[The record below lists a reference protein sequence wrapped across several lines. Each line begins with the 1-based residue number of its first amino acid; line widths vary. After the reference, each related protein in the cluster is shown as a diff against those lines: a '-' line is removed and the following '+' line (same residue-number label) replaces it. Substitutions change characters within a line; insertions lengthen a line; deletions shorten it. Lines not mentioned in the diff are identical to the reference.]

1 MCRTLFSGGRAFPE
15 AGPHSRAESEPVLRV
30 FSGYP
35 GNGRVV
41 AEKERY
47 LSPETVCRVR
57 REQASGIRINRDGTI
72 RSPENGFHRLS
83 VPERECRACTVIRF
97 QPSVRFWYVCPDGTG
112 HGFFH
117 RQLHVC
123 TAAIFCITKKRPDD
137 DAGCLSR
144 YPADPVP
151 ARGTRGRH
159 AVPPGRVHIFQTG
172 DASFGMVHER
182 FRFQVFHCPA
192 RGQAGRKQSTAG
204 NGLFFHRVMQVSAVE
219 TFFRVVYGTTRRN
232 SGRMPDWHERFR
244 FAFTQRGLSRLP
256 DLRYKDGF
264 ARPMH
269 HDGASPVFRRPFA
282 AAGPVK
288 ACRKTVPVW
297 CSVRAHFL

>member
-117 RQLHVC
+117 RQLHMC

-144 YPADPVP
+144 YPAGPVP

-159 AVPPGRVHIFQTG
+159 AVPPGRVNTSFRRAMLLSAWFMS
-172 DASFGMVHER
+172 ASGFGFFIVR
-182 FRFQVFHCPA
+182 QGGRL
-192 RGQAGRKQSTAG
+192 AGIAATRKRSTAG
-204 NGLFFHRVMQVSAVE
+204 NGLFFHRFGQVSAAE
-219 TFFRVVYGTTRRN
+219 TFFRVVYGTARRN

-269 HDGASPVFRRPFA
+269 HDGAARFSGGRLPLPA
-282 AAGPVK
+282 
-288 ACRKTVPVW
+288 
-297 CSVRAHFL
+297 L